1 MKKRCITFKSIDS
14 LVNCYTHH
22 QIIQYFSELGVLFT
36 VKFRPPGSPFPTRQR
51 LSNRIT
57 KLDSIRTT
65 KLDVSV
71 LLFTCL
77 KDVILIDKRRLLG
90 KGLLG
95 GRNLTVNFREI
106 LNNVVVSVASN

>member
-1 MKKRCITFKSIDS
+1 M
-14 LVNCYTHH
+14 L
-22 QIIQYFSELGVLFT
+22 
-36 VKFRPPGSPFPTRQR
+36 
-51 LSNRIT
+51 
-57 KLDSIRTT
+57 
-65 KLDVSV
+65 V
-71 LLFTCL
+71 LLFTCY